1 MRLTVYLF
9 GSLAIATLLL
19 GQDRDFLTP
28 TEVDQVR
35 EAQEPNERM
44 VLYLKFARLR
54 MELVEQALAKNK
66 PGRSLIV
73 HDALQDYSQIIEA
86 IDSVSD
92 DALRHH
98 RAIDK
103 GSSAVAQAEEEFLT
117 KLNKIEPADPSDLVR
132 YKFVLDD
139 AIETTQDSHE
149 ASLQDSK
156 KRSEEI
162 AASDAKEKK
171 DREALMPAKEVKER
185 KAAEDTDADKQKEI
199 PSLYRPGEKKPD
211 PDAPPTPLPN

>member
-1 MRLTVYLF
+1 
-9 GSLAIATLLL
+9 LAIFVLPLCLAGLLS

-35 EAQEPNERM
+35 DVQEPNARM

-54 MELVEQALAKNK
+54 IELVEQALAKDK

-73 HDALQDYSQIIEA
+73 HDALNDYSHIIDA

-98 RAIDK
+98 LAIDK
-103 GSSAVAQAEEEFLT
+103 GSIEVAHAEDEFLT
-117 KLNKIEPADPSDLVR
+117 KLNKIEPADPADLVR
-132 YKFVLDD
+132 YKFVLED
-139 AIETTQDSHE
+139 AIDTTQDSHQ
-149 ASLQDSK
+149 ASLEGSK
-156 KRSEEI
+156 KRATDI
-162 AASDAKEKK
+162 AAADEKEKK
-171 DREALMPAKEVKER
+171 DREAMMPSKEVKER
-185 KAAEDTDADKQKEI
+185 KQAEGTSTESKKKI

-211 PDAPPTPLPN
+211 PDQPPN

>member
-1 MRLTVYLF
+1 MRRFAIVAVPLC
-9 GSLAIATLLL
+9 LAGLALS
-19 GQDRDFLTP
+19 QDRDFLTP

-35 EAQEPNERM
+35 EVQEPNARM

-54 MELVEQALAKNK
+54 VELIEQALAKNT

-73 HDALQDYSQIIEA
+73 HNALEDYSNIIDA

-98 RAIDK
+98 LAIDK
-103 GSSAVAQAEEEFLT
+103 GSTEVAHAEEEFLG
-117 KLNKIEPADPSDLVR
+117 KLNKIEPADPPDLVR
-132 YKFVLDD
+132 YKFALDD
-139 AIETTQDSHE
+139 AINATQDSHE
-149 ASLQDSK
+149 ASLESSG
-156 KRSEEI
+156 KRATDL
-162 AASDAKEKK
+162 AAADAKEKK

-185 KAAEDTDADKQKEI
+185 KQADATGTDSQKKI

-211 PDAPPTPLPN
+211 QPPN